1 MGKRIPQQP
10 VYWVTNFSEKQFTPI
25 VKAIGQSTLLW
36 NDLHEFLGHLYC
48 IAVGGPY
55 DDVHLDVW
63 YAVPNDRA
71 KREMLLA
78 AAKWT
83 FIEKPSHT
91 PRDERSTEQ
100 QQKSFDAINW
110 LCVESQKLE
119 DDRNNAI
126 HAPLVMRYPAEVV
139 PQTLYGNRRAK
150 NLENKY
156 LLPEYR
162 RLRDTALSL
171 RNYAAT
177 VREPMC
183 NANYAWPD
191 KPRLPDR
198 GATKKP
204 QPPRPTEPA
213 KPPAPPQSL
222 RR

>member
-1 MGKRIPQQP
+1 MGKRIPHQP
-10 VYWVTNFSEKQFTPI
+10 VYWVTDFSKKQFIPI
-25 VKAIGQSTLLW
+25 IKVIGQSTLLW

-48 IAVGGPY
+48 VAVGGPY

-63 YAVPNDRA
+63 YAVPNDRT

-78 AAKWT
+78 SAKWT
-83 FIEKPSHT
+83 FVEKPRA
-91 PRDERSTEQ
+91 RDKQTEHQ
-100 QQKSFDAINW
+100 QRSFDAVNW
-110 LCVESQKLE
+110 LCVEAQKLE

-126 HAPLVMRYPAEVV
+126 HAPLVMNYPEEVA
-139 PQTLYGNRRAK
+139 PQTIYGNRRAK

-162 RLRDTALSL
+162 RLRDTALAL

-183 NANYAWPD
+183 DPTDTWPD

-198 GATKKP
+198 GATK
-204 QPPRPTEPA
+204 RPARLPLHP
-213 KPPAPPQSL
+213 KSK
-222 RR
+222 R